1 VSNKPKIRDFHKLKP
16 IPLMQNFDH
25 WGIYF
30 IGPFVLEKKKTLSIC
45 NYGHR
50 SIHEVSRRSGCWIDN
65 CVRSYKFSF
74 EKILCHYGC
83 LVHTSFD
90 PGAHFFANTYK
101 GSSML
106 SSLLCSVN
114 VCEWE
119 DKEVA
124 SLFKIIFRR
133 SQL

>member
-1 VSNKPKIRDFHKLKP
+1 VSNKPKIWDFHKLKP

-30 IGPFVLEKKKTLSIC
+30 IRPFVLENKKTLSIC

-50 SIHEVSRRSGCWIDN
+50 SIHEVSRRSNCWIDN

-90 PGAHFFANTYK
+90 PGAHFFANTYNILV
-101 GSSML
+101 SRS
-106 SSLLCSVN
+106 N
-114 VCEWE
+114 IE
-119 DKEVA
+119 DIDN
-124 SLFKIIFRR
+124 KIFLKMIGRIGETR
-133 SQL
+133 EEHAL

>member
-1 VSNKPKIRDFHKLKP
+1 MCLVPKSEQQTKDKDFHKLKP

-50 SIHEVSRRSGCWIDN
+50 SIHEVSRRSGYWIDN

-101 GSSML
+101 WL
-106 SSLLCSVN
+106 IKYLRLLIRR
-114 VCEWE
+114 
-119 DKEVA
+119 
-124 SLFKIIFRR
+124 LFHTTLAKM
-133 SQL
+133 S